1 MSTTYREAN
10 MTRSAVTT
18 FMKQHGVTQEPSD
31 RAALRFKGLQFQPT
45 IVGSMM
51 LVPTLTQSPATFLLF
66 SALLWLNVL
75 VPAANPFEQ
84 VYNRF
89 VARPR
94 GRPRLTPAPGPRRFA
109 QGMAAVFMLAAALTL
124 LQGWR
129 TASYV
134 FQGLLA
140 VAFAALLFGKFCLGA
155 YVYHLLRGNVALA
168 NGTCPWSDSA

>member
-1 MSTTYREAN
+1 MA
-10 MTRSAVTT
+10 RSPVMN
-18 FMKQHGVTQEPSD
+18 FMKQQGFAQEPPD

-51 LVPTLTQSPATFLLF
+51 LVAILTQSPAIFLLV

-94 GRPRLTPAPGPRRFA
+94 GRPLLTQAPGPRRFA
-109 QGMAAVFMLAAALTL
+109 QGMAAVFMLAAGLTL

-129 TASYV
+129 PGSYV
-134 FQGLLA
+134 FHGLIPGVLA
-140 VAFAALLFGKFCLGA
+140 SPLLGKF
-155 YVYHLLRGNVALA
+155 
-168 NGTCPWSDSA
+168 

>member
-1 MSTTYREAN
+1 MA
-10 MTRSAVTT
+10 RSPVMN
-18 FMKQHGVTQEPSD
+18 FMKQQGFTQEPPD
-31 RAALRFKGLQFQPT
+31 RATLRFKGLQFQPT

-51 LVPTLTQSPATFLLF
+51 LVAILTQSPAIFLLV

-89 VARPR
+89 VARRR
-94 GRPRLTPAPGPRRFA
+94 GRPPLTPAPGPRRFA
-109 QGMAAVFMLAAALTL
+109 QGMAAVFMLAAGLTL

-134 FQGLLA
+134 FQGLLV
-140 VAFAALLFGKFCLGA
+140 VAFAALLLGKFCLGA
-155 YVYHLLRGNVALA
+155 YVYHLLKGNVALA

>member
-1 MSTTYREAN
+1 MA
-10 MTRSAVTT
+10 RSAVMN
-18 FMKQHGVTQEPSD
+18 FMKQQGFTQEPPD
-31 RAALRFKGLQFQPT
+31 RATLRFKGLQFQPT

-51 LVPTLTQSPATFLLF
+51 LVAILTQSPATFLLL

-75 VPAANPFEQ
+75 VPAANPFE
-84 VYNRF
+84 N
-89 VARPR
+89 
-94 GRPRLTPAPGPRRFA
+94 TPAPGPRRFA

-129 TASYV
+129 AASYV
-134 FQGLLA
+134 FQGLLV
-140 VAFAALLFGKFCLGA
+140 VAFAALLLGKFCLGA

>member
-1 MSTTYREAN
+1 MP
-10 MTRSAVTT
+10 RSAVMN
-18 FMKQHGVTQEPSD
+18 FMKQQGFTQDPPD
-31 RAALRFKGLQFQPT
+31 RATLRFKGLQFQPT

-51 LVPTLTQSPATFLLF
+51 LVAILTQSPAIFLLF

-84 VYNRF
+84 VYNRV

-94 GRPRLTPAPGPRRFA
+94 GRPPLTPAPGPRRFA
-109 QGMAAVFMLAAALTL
+109 QGMAAVFMLAAGLTL

-129 TASYV
+129 TASYA
-134 FQGLLA
+134 FQGLIV
-140 VAFAALLFGKFCLGA
+140 VAFAALLLGKFCLGA
-155 YVYHLLRGNVALA
+155 YVYHLLKGNAALA